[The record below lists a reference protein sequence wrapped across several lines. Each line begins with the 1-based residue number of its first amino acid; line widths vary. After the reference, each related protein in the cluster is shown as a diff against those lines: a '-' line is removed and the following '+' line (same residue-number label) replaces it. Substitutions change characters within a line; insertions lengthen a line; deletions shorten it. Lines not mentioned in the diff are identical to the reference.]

1 MNNPFRR
8 GRAAALAF
16 ALGVAILATPAI
28 GATDVTDIGSLDQG
42 ALASLPVFQSASK
55 QLSDYGGS
63 LQKQYIA
70 RARHASQSQQQ
81 KLAAEFQG
89 KMADKQRQLFGPL
102 FAKAQVAIAS
112 VASSKN
118 LSVVVDKRIVVFG
131 GQDITPSVRDLL
143 TGIGDPVPPSS
154 TPPPSKVG
162 YVDQQAV
169 DQTPKVKAATDDFL
183 KFKADQ
189 DKIAAEKLKGAKTDA
204 DRDAI
209 LKDYRKTLDDRQNK
223 TLKPMV
229 DTTRNAISDIAK
241 AKGLILV
248 VDKGNVVFGGTDIT
262 KDVTDKL
269 K

>member
-1 MNNPFRR
+1 MNRSFTR
-8 GRAAALAF
+8 GRGAALAF
-16 ALGVAILATPAI
+16 ALGIALLATPAI
-28 GATDVTDIGSLDQG
+28 GATDVVDIGSLDQG
-42 ALASLPVFQSASK
+42 ALAALPSFQAANK
-55 QLSDYGGS
+55 QLSDYGAS
-63 LQKQYIA
+63 LQKQYIG
-70 RARHASQSQQQ
+70 RAQHTSQAQQQ
-81 KLAAEFQG
+81 KLAQEFQG

-102 FAKAQVAIAS
+102 FQKAQVAIAS

-131 GQDITPSVRDLL
+131 GQDITPNVRDLL
-143 TGIGDPVPPSS
+143 TGAGDPVPPVS

-162 YVDQQAV
+162 FVDQATI
-169 DQTPKVKAATDDFL
+169 DQTPKVKAATDAFL
-183 KFKADQ
+183 KFKGDQ
-189 DKIAAEKLKGAKTDA
+189 DKVAGDKLKGAKTDA

-209 LKDYRKTLDDRQNK
+209 LKDYRKTLDDKQNQ

-229 DTTRNAISDIAK
+229 DTTRGAISEVAK

-248 VDKGNVVFGGTDIT
+248 VDKGNIVFGGTDIT

>member
-1 MNNPFRR
+1 MKTPFTR

-16 ALGVAILATPAI
+16 ALGVAVVATPAI

-42 ALASLPVFQSASK
+42 ALAALPSFQAANK
-55 QLSDYGGS
+55 QLTDYGNG
-63 LQKQYIA
+63 LRGQYIR
-70 RARHASQSQQQ
+70 RAQHASQAEQAR
-81 KLAAEFQG
+81 LGNEFQQ

-102 FAKAQVAIAS
+102 FQKAQVAIAS

-131 GQDITPSVRDLL
+131 GQDITPNVRQLL

-162 YVDQQAV
+162 YVDQSAI
-169 DQTPKVKAATDDFL
+169 DQTAKVKAATDDFS
-183 KFKADQ
+183 KFKNDQ
-189 DKIAAEKLKGAKTDA
+189 DRAAQDKLKTAKTDA

-209 LKDYRKTLDDRQNK
+209 LKDYRKTLDDKQK
-223 TLKPMV
+223 TTLQPVV
-229 DTTRNAISDIAK
+229 DQTRNAMSDVAK
-241 AKGLILV
+241 SKGLILV
-248 VDKGNVVFGGTDIT
+248 VDKGNIVFGGTDIT
-262 KDVTDKL
+262 KDVVDKL

>member
-1 MNNPFRR
+1 MYQAFTR

-16 ALGVAILATPAI
+16 ALCAAIVATPAI
-28 GATDVTDIGSLDQG
+28 GATDVTDIGSLDQA
-42 ALASLPVFQSASK
+42 ALAALPSFQAASR
-55 QLSDYGGS
+55 QLNGYGAS
-63 LQKQYIA
+63 LQKQYVG
-70 RARHASQSQQQ
+70 RARNTSQAGQQ

-89 KMADKQRQLFGPL
+89 KMAEKQRQLFGPL

-118 LSVVVDKRIVVFG
+118 LTVVVDKRIVVFG
-131 GQDITPSVRDLL
+131 GQDITGKVRDLL
-143 TGIGDPVPPSS
+143 SSVGDPVPPVS

-162 YVDQQAV
+162 YVDQAAV
-169 DQTPKVKAATDDFL
+169 DQTAKVKAATDEFV
-183 KFKADQ
+183 KFKQEQ
-189 DKIAAEKLKGAKTDA
+189 DKVAGDKLKGAKTDA
-204 DRDAI
+204 ERDAI

-223 TLKPMV
+223 TLKPVV
-229 DTTRNAISDIAK
+229 DATRSAISDVAK

-248 VDKGNVVFGGTDIT
+248 VDKGNIVFGGTDIT